1 MRRREFI
8 TLLGSAAAWPV
19 AARAQQA
26 NMPVLGFLGS
36 ASETRYEATRTAI
49 GKGLNEAGFV
59 EKRNLLI
66 EYRWADFR
74 YDRLPALAAELVAR
88 RVDVIFST
96 GSVVS
101 ALAAKAA
108 TTTIPIVFANGSD
121 PVQYGLVASLNRPG
135 GNITGI
141 SFINAQLVPKR
152 LQLLKLLNPKTA
164 TIALLVNPNNPN
176 AADAKSFE
184 TAGQAL
190 GMKIFIVNASTDA
203 ELKQA
208 FSEAVQRGADALL
221 VHVDALFN
229 DRGEHQIADLAAE
242 YRLPH
247 HDRER
252 DVPRAWRAYQLWRG
266 RRRFEQAGRRL
277 YRPHFA
283 RGNACGFTGGAAVHV
298 CAARQSQDRQS
309 VGTVNPGSVPA
320 ARRRGDRVMRRREFI
335 TLLGGAVVWPLAARG
350 QRP

>member
-1 MRRREFI
+1 VRKRDFI
-8 TLLGSAAAWPV
+8 TLIGGAAAWPL
-19 AARAQQA
+19 AAQAQEP

-36 ASETRYEATRTAI
+36 ASETRYELTRTAI
-49 GKGLNEAGFV
+49 RVGLNEAGFV

-88 RVDVIFST
+88 PVDVIFTT

-121 PVQYGLVASLNRPG
+121 PVQHGLVASLNRPG

-164 TIALLVNPNNPN
+164 AIAVLVNPKNPN

-184 TAGQAL
+184 AAGQAL
-190 GMKIFIVNASTDA
+190 GVKILIVNASTDV
-203 ELKQA
+203 EVKRA
-208 FSEAVQRGADALL
+208 FSEAVQHGADALL

-229 DRGEHQIADLAAE
+229 DRGEYQIADLAAQ
-242 YRLPH
+242 YRLPAMMAN
-247 HDRER
+247 DTFTGRGGLISYGADTR
-252 DVPRAWRAYQLWRG
+252 DLNR
-266 RRRFEQAGRRL
+266 QAGIYIGRILRGEKPADL
-277 YRPHFA
+277 PVIQPTTFA
-283 RGNACGFTGGAAVHV
+283 LR
-298 CAARQSQDRQS
+298 
-309 VGTVNPGSVPA
+309 VNLKTAKALGLPIPEA
-320 ARRRGDRVMRRREFI
+320 F
-335 TLLGGAVVWPLAARG
+335 LLLADEVIE
-350 QRP
+350 